1 MFAFCLD
8 LSPFLIQ
15 RHYVFHISCPSDHAA
30 VLFLFFPSIA
40 IPLEISNSRL
50 KETGS
55 QLLLSGLNLGI
66 IALASNLCWRSE
78 DENLAFCTVVNRG
91 KIESL

>member
-30 VLFLFFPSIA
+30 VLFLFFPLHCY
-40 IPLEISNSRL
+40 PLGNL
-50 KETGS
+50 KFKVEGDWEPAS
-55 QLLLSGLNLGI
+55 ALRVKSGNHCPSFKFM
-66 IALASNLCWRSE
+66 LAQ
-78 DENLAFCTVVNRG
+78 
-91 KIESL
+91 